1 MEHKLGKRK
10 RDLDSCASVFKHFD
24 MEENEAVKQQV
35 YTAGTGKHGVLR
47 TGQNKL
53 HMADLMAY
61 LCFFLERGVIPD
73 YVVVAGGAPGV
84 HFHALIRMLPAHTEW
99 HLYDVV
105 AFAPHLHTLQDEGFI
120 CIMHKQLYLE
130 QDGEFWASKK
140 RVLFLSDIRNTNYTP
155 TIEKLHRLKHNSNA
169 DTELESLRQELE
181 NMAQEDMT
189 IQAQMVRQ
197 TQAEMSVIKL
207 RFPYVEDGKEQ
218 EHEYLR
224 GKIWFQYQ
232 NRPNSTECRLM
243 VMPTEHFD
251 KQQGRNVEFE
261 TKKYNISLH
270 ERKCAYMNNHMRPA
284 WDSHA
289 RAIIKKVYEFMMQE
303 LCLTRRWMWV

>member
-1 MEHKLGKRK
+1 
-10 RDLDSCASVFKHFD
+10 
-24 MEENEAVKQQV
+24 
-35 YTAGTGKHGVLR
+35 
-47 TGQNKL
+47 
-53 HMADLMAY
+53 
-61 LCFFLERGVIPD
+61 
-73 YVVVAGGAPGV
+73 
-84 HFHALIRMLPAHTEW
+84 
-99 HLYDVV
+99 
-105 AFAPHLHTLQDEGFI
+105 
-120 CIMHKQLYLE
+120 MHKQLYLE

-140 RVLFLSDIRNTNYTP
+140 
-155 TIEKLHRLKHNSNA
+155 LKHNSNA

-189 IQAQMVRQ
+189 LQAQMVRQ

-207 RFPYVEDGKEQ
+207 RFPYVADGKEQ

-243 VMPTEHFD
+243 VIPTDVFY
-251 KQQGRNVEFE
+251 KQEGRNVEFE

-289 RAIIKKVYEFMMQE
+289 RAIPCWSRHSSEPGLKRYASQIATTQP
-303 LCLTRRWMWV
+303 LA